1 MTDTEFDEFG
11 DTIHISGQGRR
22 DMYGVPLSP
31 LSLRAVAVVLSVA
44 ALACQSEPPTEGV
57 PERPNV
63 LLILT
68 DDQRA
73 DALGAWGNPYI
84 RTPTLDDLAGRGFN
98 FRGAHIMGSHHGA
111 VCAPSRAMLMS
122 GRTLFRVYDDLD
134 PVPTLPEV
142 LRKNGYV
149 TFGTGKWHQSRESFA
164 RSFSRGRRLF
174 FGGMS
179 DHEAVPV
186 QDLLPDGGFSEVKH
200 EGFSTDLFVEAA
212 IDFVEDHAAT
222 APETPFLAYVAL
234 TAPHDP
240 RTPPEEYRAMY
251 PGEGMPL
258 PPSFMPVH
266 PFHNGWMTGRDEQL
280 AAWPREPGVIREQL
294 GEYYG
299 LISHLDARVG
309 DLLEALEHRGLAERT
324 LVVFTSD
331 NGLALGSHGLLGKQ
345 SLYEHS
351 THVPLIFAGP
361 GIPPGESP
369 ALVMLYD
376 LFPTIAGLTGSE
388 IPPGVEGMDLSGLWR
403 GEAEG
408 VREVIYTAY
417 EDKQRSVR
425 DHRFKLIRYPPLDHV
440 QLFDLERD
448 PFELRNLA
456 GDPEYAGERARLT
469 ALLEAEHAALEDP
482 HPLASETRASMAFDY
497 ESVEREPDPH
507 QPPWVVEKY
516 FRR

>member
-1 MTDTEFDEFG
+1 M
-11 DTIHISGQGRR
+11 S
-22 DMYGVPLSP
+22 
-31 LSLRAVAVVLSVA
+31 VLSAA
-44 ALACQSEPPTEGV
+44 ALAVVAVAGQAESTIPPAS
-57 PERPNV
+57 PRPNI

-84 RTPTLDDLAGRGFN
+84 RTPALDDLARRGFN

-134 PVPTLPEV
+134 SVPTLPEV
-142 LRKNGYV
+142 LRKDGYV
-149 TFGTGKWHQSRESFA
+149 TYGTGKWHQSRESFA
-164 RSFSRGRRLF
+164 RSFSRGRRVF

-186 QDLLPDGGFSEVKH
+186 QDLEPDGDFSEARN
-200 EGFSTDLFVEAA
+200 ESFSTDLFVEAA
-212 IDFVEDHAAT
+212 IDFVEDHVAT
-222 APETPFLAYVAL
+222 TPTTPFLAYVAL

-240 RTPPEEYRAMY
+240 RTPPEEYRTMY

-258 PPSFMPVH
+258 PPDFMPVH

-309 DLLEALEHRGLAERT
+309 ELLGTLQSRGLADRT
-324 LVVFTSD
+324 VVVFTSD

-361 GIPPGESP
+361 GIPAGQSP

-376 LFPTIAGLTGSE
+376 LFPTIAGLTRTE
-388 IPPGVEGMDLSGLWR
+388 IPPGVEGMAGR
-403 GEAEG
+403 
-408 VREVIYTAY
+408 
-417 EDKQRSVR
+417 
-425 DHRFKLIRYPPLDHV
+425 V
-440 QLFDLERD
+440 QGG
-448 PFELRNLA
+448 A
-456 GDPEYAGERARLT
+456 
-469 ALLEAEHAALEDP
+469 
-482 HPLASETRASMAFDY
+482 
-497 ESVEREPDPH
+497 
-507 QPPWVVEKY
+507 
-516 FRR
+516 